1 MSRRDSRG
9 TGRAPSQ
16 RQLRVGE
23 ELRHALAEVLERETL
38 RDPVLSNQPITVTEV
53 RISPDLR
60 AATAFVIPLGGAGT
74 EAVVEALNGIKPF
87 LRRRVAQ
94 AVRLR
99 FVPDLVFKADQ
110 SFDAAAK
117 VERLLEDPAVRR
129 DLGGPGSDED
139 DGA

>member
-23 ELRHALAEVLERETL
+23 ELRHVLAEVLERETL
-38 RDPVLSNQPITVTEV
+38 RDPVLSGQPITVTEV
-53 RISPDLR
+53 RVSPDLR
-60 AATAFVIPLGGAGT
+60 AATAFVIPLGGGGT
-74 EAVVEALNGIKPF
+74 EAVVEALNGVKSF
-87 LRRRVAQ
+87 LRRRIAQ

-110 SFDAAAK
+110 SFDEAAK
-117 VERLLEDPAVRR
+117 VERLFKNPVVAR
-129 DLGGPGSDED
+129 DLGEAGSDED